1 VPDTSFEGGTL
12 SATRRDR
19 FERLYRDHHPAVR
32 AYLLRRAEPEL
43 AQDALSETFLAAWR
57 RLDELPKDR
66 LPWLLATA
74 RRTLANQRRSAKRL
88 GGLRERMATRETTEA
103 ADPAEQVS
111 DADLMR
117 RALSTLSEADREV
130 LMLVARRAS
139 TAPAPLRLRA
149 VRERRSRSGR
159 TARESDSTAP
169 CSRSSSPWT
178 LAPTTPWRS
187 DERAHGPA
195 RPSQPHADRRAFDG

>member
-1 VPDTSFEGGTL
+1 V

-57 RLDELPKDR
+57 RLDELPEDR

-74 RRTLANQRRSAKRL
+74 RRTLANERRSAKRL

-103 ADPAEQVS
+103 ANPAEQVA

-130 LMLVARRAS
+130 LMLVAWEGLDTARAAQVAGCS
-139 TAPAPLRLRA
+139 RATFA
-149 VRERRSRSGR
+149 VRLHRARKRLDRALFALEFPLDAR
-159 TARESDSTAP
+159 TYDAMEVR
-169 CSRSSSPWT
+169 
-178 LAPTTPWRS
+178 
-187 DERAHGPA
+187 
-195 RPSQPHADRRAFDG
+195 